1 MNLDRITLT
10 FLGTGN
16 AFSDQGR
23 YNTSIYVEWIL
34 NQSILI
40 DCSPITVCHI
50 KKMGISLNELKYV
63 FISHL
68 HGDHFLGLP
77 LLLLEYSYRKRAE
90 DNPLVV
96 IGPSDTKE
104 TIETIFKLVFPN
116 TELPK
121 LEYIVARDKQEDQ
134 CGEILFK
141 TFQMTHIGVKE
152 AFGYRVNVGDKII
165 GYSGD
170 TGPCDNVFNIAKGTD
185 LFIVECD
192 AFETE
197 TSFHMNYKRI
207 EKDLPR
213 IKSKKIILIH
223 LGIEML
229 AAQTA
234 GLVQS
239 TQNLL
244 IAKDMWQY
252 QL

>member
-1 MNLDRITLT
+1 
-10 FLGTGN
+10 
-16 AFSDQGR
+16 
-23 YNTSIYVEWIL
+23 
-34 NQSILI
+34 
-40 DCSPITVCHI
+40 
-50 KKMGISLNELKYV
+50 MGISLNELKYV